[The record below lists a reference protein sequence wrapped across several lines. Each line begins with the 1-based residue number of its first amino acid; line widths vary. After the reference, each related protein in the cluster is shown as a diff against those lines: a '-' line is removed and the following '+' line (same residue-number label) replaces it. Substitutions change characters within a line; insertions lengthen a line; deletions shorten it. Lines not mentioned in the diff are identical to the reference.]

1 MKLYYIPGACSL
13 APHIVLQ
20 EIGATFT
27 TERVDGKTH
36 TTETGADYY
45 QVHSKGYVPA
55 LTLDGGETLTEG
67 PAIVQYLAD
76 NSGRNDLSPALGSV
90 ERARLQAH
98 LNFVGT
104 ELHKAFSPLFKP
116 DSTEDEKNA
125 ARKKV
130 NLRLDDVEAE
140 LSDGR
145 PFFLGDAFSV
155 ADPYLFTVANWAN
168 FTGLGLGERPNL
180 KAYVARM
187 AERPSVKAAMKAE
200 GLLKD
205 AA

>member
-13 APHIVLQ
+13 SPHIVLH
-20 EIGATFT
+20 EIGAAFK

-36 TTETGADYY
+36 KTETGADYY
-45 QVHSKGYVPA
+45 QVHGKGYVPA
-55 LTLDGGETLTEG
+55 LALESGDVLTEG

-76 NSGRNDLSPALGSV
+76 NSGRKDLSPAQGSV

-104 ELHKAFSPLFKP
+104 ELHKSFSPLFKP
-116 DSTEDEKNA
+116 DSTEDEKTA

-130 NLRLDDVEAE
+130 NLRLDDVESE

-145 PFFLGDAFSV
+145 RFFLGDAFSV
-155 ADPYLFTVANWAN
+155 ADPYLFTVANWAH

-180 KAYVARM
+180 KAYLARM